1 MTSETYVEERDERP
15 ASGGRTAWIAGAAVL
30 LLLLA
35 VGGFGWSAHRRAGTA
50 EQALAA
56 AASERDAAIATATQS
71 QQSAAQAE
79 AQAQAQAQALES
91 QRLELER
98 QLQAANGEIT
108 RLQAELA
115 ARAAAPAATVQT
127 SELTPGTTPVEPAAG
142 GLGTSAGTAPAAN
155 EAPAVVAAA
164 APEPPPAPEPLTI
177 TFDVNS
183 SYFPGDLSGSL
194 KRLADRLQPGQAYEV
209 ELTGAVGSDAASQDE
224 NARYNRWLAERRMS
238 RVAEFLQKNAE
249 TERLEIKQAFAAND
263 PSRRVVVEVRP
274 LPQ

>member
-1 MTSETYVEERDERP
+1 MTSETYVEELEQRP
-15 ASGGRTAWIAGAAVL
+15 VGPGHLPWIAAAVCL
-30 LLLLA
+30 LLLVA
-35 VGGFGWSAHRRAGTA
+35 AGVYAWSAHGRAISA
-50 EQALAA
+50 EQAVAA
-56 AASERDAAIATATQS
+56 VTGERDAATAAAEQAR
-71 QQSAAQAE
+71 QAAAQAE
-79 AQAQAQAQALES
+79 ARVQAVETARQD
-91 QRLELER
+91 LER
-98 QLQAANGEIT
+98 QLQAANDNVAH
-108 RLQAELA
+108 LQDELDAKAAEATEAVVSAPPAAAGAAIAVTPAAPLA
-115 ARAAAPAATVQT
+115 AERSGAAPA
-127 SELTPGTTPVEPAAG
+127 PAAG
-142 GLGTSAGTAPAAN
+142 PTQAEPAGKSVTAKA
-155 EAPAVVAAA
+155 ES
-164 APEPPPAPEPLTI
+164 LTI

-183 SYFPGDLSGSL
+183 SYFPADLSGGL

>member
-1 MTSETYVEERDERP
+1 MTSETYVEELEQRP
-15 ASGGRTAWIAGAAVL
+15 VGSGHLPWIAAAVCL
-30 LLLLA
+30 LLLIA
-35 VGGFGWSAHRRAGTA
+35 AGVYAWSAHGRATSA
-50 EQALAA
+50 EQAVAA
-56 AASERDAAIATATQS
+56 VTGERDAATAAAEQARQLAT
-71 QQSAAQAE
+71 QAE
-79 AQAQAQAQALES
+79 ARVQAAETARQD
-91 QRLELER
+91 LER
-98 QLQAANGEIT
+98 QLQAANDNVA
-108 RLQAELA
+108 RLQDELDAKAAEATEAAVSAPPAAAGGAIAVTPAAPLA
-115 ARAAAPAATVQT
+115 AEPSGAAPA
-127 SELTPGTTPVEPAAG
+127 PAAG
-142 GLGTSAGTAPAAN
+142 PSQTESAAK
-155 EAPAVVAAA
+155 
-164 APEPPPAPEPLTI
+164 PESLTI

-183 SYFPGDLSGSL
+183 SYFPADLSGGL